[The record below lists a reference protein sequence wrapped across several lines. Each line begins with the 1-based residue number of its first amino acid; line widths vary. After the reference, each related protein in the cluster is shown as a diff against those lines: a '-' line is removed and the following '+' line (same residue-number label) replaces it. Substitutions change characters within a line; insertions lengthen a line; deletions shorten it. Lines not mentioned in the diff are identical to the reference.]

1 MALGRNSILRWCSL
15 ALLLLGSTASTGMA
29 AEKIFYPR
37 PESASDPR
45 LEYPLK
51 LLNMAL
57 KKSGAHYELLPS
69 QLAMQQGRAI
79 QEVESGSNLVHIVW
93 SMTSKEREQNTLPIR
108 IPIYKGLIGW
118 RLPLVTQKTSNQF
131 MGVKGIEG
139 MKPFEAGQGHDWPDT
154 EILRFNG
161 LAVHGSPT
169 YEGLFLMLEANRFHY
184 FPRSVVEIWAEADLH
199 ADRGV
204 VIDSHIA
211 LHYPAAFYY
220 FVNKGNG
227 KLAKALTQGLEK
239 AIADG
244 SFDRLFHQYFDPLIK
259 RSELG
264 NRTVIELKNPLLP
277 ALTPLGRKELWFQPQ
292 APSALS
298 IPNNKTP

>member
-1 MALGRNSILRWCSL
+1 MDFGRNRLLGWCL
-15 ALLLLGSTASTGMA
+15 PALLLLGGTASAAMA

-45 LEYPLK
+45 VEYPLK
-51 LLNMAL
+51 LLDMAL
-57 KKSGAHYELLPS
+57 KKSGAQYELLPS
-69 QLAMQQGRAI
+69 QLAMQQGRAL
-79 QEVESGSNLVHIVW
+79 QEVEFGSDMVHIVW
-93 SMTSKEREQNTLPIR
+93 SMTSKEREQKTLPIR

-118 RLPLVTQKTSNQF
+118 RLPLVTQNASIQF
-131 MGVKGIEG
+131 MGVKEIED

-161 LAVHGSPT
+161 LAVQGSPT

-184 FPRSVVEIWAEADLH
+184 FPRSVIEIWAEADLH
-199 ADRGV
+199 AHNGV

-220 FVNKGNG
+220 FVNKGNT

-239 AIADG
+239 SIADG
-244 SFDRLFHQYFDPLIK
+244 SFDQLFHQYFDPLIK
-259 RSELG
+259 RSDLG

-292 APSALS
+292 AARPLPVSNS
-298 IPNNKTP
+298 KIQ

>member
-1 MALGRNSILRWCSL
+1 MAFGRNSVLRWCWQV
-15 ALLLLGSTASTGMA
+15 LLLLGSTTSTGMA

-45 LEYPLK
+45 VEYPLK
-51 LLNMAL
+51 LLAMAL

-93 SMTSKEREQNTLPIR
+93 SMTSKEREQKTLPIR

-118 RLPLVTQKTSNQF
+118 RLPLVTQKSSHQF
-131 MGVKGIEG
+131 VGVKGIEG

-161 LAVHGSPT
+161 LGVQGSPT

-184 FPRSVVEIWAEADLH
+184 FPRSVVEIWAEAELH

-204 VIDSHIA
+204 VIDPHIA

-220 FVNKGNG
+220 FVNKGNR
-227 KLAKALTQGLEK
+227 KLAEALAQGLEK
-239 AIADG
+239 SIADG
-244 SFDRLFHQYFDPLIK
+244 SFDQLFHQYFAPLIK
-259 RSELG
+259 RSDLG
-264 NRTVIELKNPLLP
+264 GRTVIELKNPLLP
-277 ALTPLGRKELWFQPQ
+277 ALTPLGRKELWFQPE
-292 APSALS
+292 AASAALLPMGK
-298 IPNNKTP
+298 IQ